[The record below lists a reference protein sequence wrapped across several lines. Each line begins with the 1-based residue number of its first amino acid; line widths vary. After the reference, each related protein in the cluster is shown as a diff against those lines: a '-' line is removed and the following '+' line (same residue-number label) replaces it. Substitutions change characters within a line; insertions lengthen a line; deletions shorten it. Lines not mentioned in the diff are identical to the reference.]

1 MDSTP
6 TDSTPICLLRLHDV
20 MDRVGLRSSAIYQSV
35 QRGTFPKPIRLGNS
49 VSVAWLDQEIDA
61 WLRAR
66 LISRRPNPTPRKR
79 RLKGSQ
85 AGGQING

>member
-1 MDSTP
+1 MDSTSP
-6 TDSTPICLLRLHDV
+6 YCPPVCLLRLRDV

-49 VSVAWLDQEIDA
+49 VSVAWLDQEVDA

-66 LISRRPNPTPRKR
+66 LISRLPNPTPRKR
-79 RLKGSQ
+79 RLKGSHVE
-85 AGGQING
+85 GQVND